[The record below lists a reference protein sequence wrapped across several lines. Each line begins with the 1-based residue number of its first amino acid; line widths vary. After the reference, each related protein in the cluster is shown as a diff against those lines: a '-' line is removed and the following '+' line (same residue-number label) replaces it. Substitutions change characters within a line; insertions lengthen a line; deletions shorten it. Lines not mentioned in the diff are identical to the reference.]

1 MTLGNLGWF
10 RAIMAKTGYLTAP
23 LKTDKMPP
31 GVAFI
36 VGNEAAER
44 FSYYG
49 MNSILVIFMTKL
61 LMNAQGQLA
70 PMSEA
75 QADAWYHTFV
85 SCLYFLPVMGAF
97 LGDAILGK
105 YRTILFLSIVYCF
118 GHFAL
123 AIGHTRLGLVIGLG
137 LIALGAGGI
146 KPCVSANVG
155 DQFGATNQHLLPRVF
170 SWFYFSINF
179 GSAFSTLLIPWL
191 LDPYQVP
198 ANQAA
203 ALPTW
208 AARLL
213 EKVHGPDIAF
223 GTPGILMLAATVI
236 FWLGRKRFVHL
247 PPAGLRN
254 YISEIRRPEHL
265 KALGNL
271 LILVPFA
278 AIFWALW
285 QQNFSSW
292 VMQADKMNRHLF
304 GIDWKPAQVQTVNPI
319 FILIMLPLFS
329 YVVYPAIDKIFRLTP
344 LRKFGLGL
352 FITALAF
359 AIVGWIQTRI
369 DAGQTPHIIW
379 QILAFVVL
387 TAAEVMVSV
396 THLEFAYTQAP
407 KKLKSLVMC
416 TYLGAVSL
424 GNVFTAAVNF
434 LIQNKDGTV
443 KLQGANYF
451 FFFTAVMFITA
462 LFFVFFARF
471 YRGKTY
477 IQDEVEAQAA

>member
-1 MTLGNLGWF
+1 
-10 RAIMAKTGYLTAP
+10 
-23 LKTDKMPP
+23 
-31 GVAFI
+31 
-36 VGNEAAER
+36 
-44 FSYYG
+44 
-49 MNSILVIFMTKL
+49 MTKYL
-61 LMNAQGQLA
+61 LDAHGQ
-70 PMSEA
+70 PDHMTEA

-85 SCLYFLPVMGAF
+85 SCLYFLPVLGAF

-105 YRTILFLSIVYCF
+105 YRTVLFLSIVYCF
-118 GHFAL
+118 GHLAL
-123 AIGHTRLGLVIGLG
+123 ALGHTRLGLTLGLG

-155 DQFGATNQHLLPRVF
+155 DQFGASNQHLLTRVF

-191 LDPYQVP
+191 LDPF
-198 ANQAA
+198 QASA
-203 ALPTW
+203 GQKSELPSW
-208 AARLL
+208 VIRIL
-213 EKVHGPDIAF
+213 EKAHGPDIAF
-223 GTPGILMLAATVI
+223 GTPGILMFIATVI
-236 FWLGRKRFVHL
+236 FWLGRKKFVHL
-247 PPAGLRN
+247 PAVGLRN
-254 YISEIRRPEHL
+254 YVKEIFQPENL

-292 VMQADKMNRHLF
+292 VLQGDKMDRHLF
-304 GIDWKPAQVQTVNPI
+304 GIEWKAAQIQTVNPI
-319 FILIMLPLFS
+319 FILVMLPLFS
-329 YVVYPAIDKIFRLTP
+329 YIIYPALDRVFRLTP
-344 LRKFGLGL
+344 LRKIGLGL
-352 FITALAF
+352 FVTALAF
-359 AIVGWIQTRI
+359 LIVGLIQLRI
-369 DAGQTPHIIW
+369 DAGQPPHILW

-416 TYLGAVSL
+416 TYLGAVAL

-443 KLQGANYF
+443 KLKGASYF
-451 FFFTAVMFITA
+451 FFFVIVMLVTSV
-462 LFFVFFARF
+462 FFVFFARF
-471 YRGKTY
+471 YKGKTH
-477 IQDEVEAQAA
+477 IQDEAAAQPA